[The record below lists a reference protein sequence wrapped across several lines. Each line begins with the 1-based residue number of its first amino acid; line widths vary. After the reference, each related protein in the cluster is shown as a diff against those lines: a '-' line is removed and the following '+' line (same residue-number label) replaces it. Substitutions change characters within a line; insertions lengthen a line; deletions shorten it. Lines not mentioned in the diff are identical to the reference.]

1 VVQSG
6 TGIEPGTAIF
16 LTDAPQRSDYDA
28 NRTWLDRVRG
38 AGDSRRRRETLLA
51 EGCEGRARTGRA
63 EGGQK
68 PGRAGA
74 GAAVHGGVHQRE
86 LLSLPESN
94 HTFNDLSEE
103 ELAAA
108 KLPMYWP
115 DAPTVAEMT
124 DWALRRLSRDGK
136 QFLLV
141 VEEEGT
147 ENFGDHNNAAGMLE
161 AMRRGDEAIGVASE
175 FVSKHPD
182 TLLMTAADSD
192 AGGIRLVGLPVLR
205 TRRSRRRLRH
215 GTSTARRRT
224 G

>member
-1 VVQSG
+1 MTRIALGLIESG
-6 TGIEPGTAIF
+6 AQVILGGGEKHF
-16 LTDAPQRSDYDA
+16 LPKDAK
-28 NRTWLDRVRG
+28 G
-38 AGDSRRRRETLLA
+38 
-51 EGCEGRARTGRA
+51 
-63 EGGQK
+63 
-68 PGRAGA
+68 
-74 GAAVHGGVHQRE
+74 VHGPGARKEDKNLVELARERRYTVVFTRRE